1 MSNCVA
7 VSKPAAATRTVHDS
21 PLPCSPTPSVA
32 QPFAS
37 IWQKLPPSTTL
48 KGPLFELVVGG
59 EVVGELVVGA
69 EVGGAEEPTAQQMV
83 QPSFVT
89 EKSLRHVNVE
99 PAATATPL
107 GPVLPWY
114 RVPPMVT

>member
-1 MSNCVA
+1 MPTRMVQASLLPWL
-7 VSKPAAATRTVHDS
+7 PA
-21 PLPCSPTPSVA
+21 PSVA
-32 QPFAS
+32 HPFAS

-48 KGPLFELVVGG
+48 KGPLFELVGG

-69 EVGGAEEPTAQQMV
+69 EVVGGGVGGAEEPTAQQMV

>member
-1 MSNCVA
+1 MAGELVGVEMIGETVGVA
-7 VSKPAAATRTVHDS
+7 VGVE
-21 PLPCSPTPSVA
+21 VA
-32 QPFAS
+32 
-37 IWQKLPPSTTL
+37 
-48 KGPLFELVVGG
+48 
-59 EVVGELVVGA
+59 GELVVGA
-69 EVGGAEEPTAQQMV
+69 DVVGDAELGAKEPAAQQMV

-89 EKSLRHVNVE
+89 EPSLRHVNVE

>member
-1 MSNCVA
+1 M
-7 VSKPAAATRTVHDS
+7 VHDS
-21 PLPCSPTPSVA
+21 PLPCAPAPSVA
-32 QPFAS
+32 HPFAS
-37 IWQKLPPSTTL
+37 IWQKLPPTTTL
-48 KGPLFELVVGG
+48 KGPLFELVGG
-59 EVVGELVVGA
+59 GVVGELVVGA
-69 EVGGAEEPTAQQMV
+69 DVVGDAELGAREVGAEEPAAQQMV

-89 EKSLRHVNVE
+89 EPSLRHVNVE